1 AAATL
6 IIAAT
11 SDCGGQSASAP
22 SRPSQL
28 TPVVASSE
36 WPAAA
41 PETQGVNGQSILD
54 LVTRIVRGDYGSV
67 TSLLIVRHGQLVV
80 EEYFGWSSSRAHTL
94 QSVTKSVTSLLTGV
108 AGDNRKVAVTDRA
121 VSFFPD
127 YEP

>member
-1 AAATL
+1 MRAAGSRRVRRSTHISAAASL
-6 IIAAT
+6 AT
-11 SDCGGQSASAP
+11 NRNRRGIGGAD
-22 SRPSQL
+22 
-28 TPVVASSE
+28 
-36 WPAAA
+36 
-41 PETQGVNGQSILD
+41 GQSILD

-108 AGDNRKVAVTDRA
+108 AVDNRKVAVTDRA

-127 YEP
+127 Y